1 MEELKGEILWIKGGI
16 TAPKG
21 FLAAGVRA
29 GIKSQGLDLG
39 LLYSEAPASAAALFT
54 TNRVKA
60 APVMVSMEHLQ
71 NLSAQ
76 AIVVNSGNANA
87 CTGEQGKADAHRM
100 AQTVAQE
107 LKIAPQEVLVA
118 STGVIGRLLPME
130 EVVRGIRE
138 AVRTLSPEGGEAFAE
153 AIITTDTRPKSVAA
167 EVVIEGQ
174 TVRIGGCAKGA
185 GMIAPDLA
193 TMLCFLTTDANIE
206 PLLLRKILQEAVDQ
220 SFHCLTVDGDTSTN
234 DSVFI
239 LANGRSSAP
248 PLEESSLDL
257 KVFRKALTEVCVA
270 LARELARDGEG
281 ATKLIEVKVEGA
293 RNDREARWVAQTIAN
308 SNLVK
313 TAIFGKDP
321 NWGRIIA
328 AAGRSGAYF
337 EPERV
342 SLYLGE
348 HLLFR
353 GGVPV
358 PFNLSLVQDYLA
370 QEEILIRLDLGQGM
384 GSAHYF
390 TCDFSYDYVRINA
403 EYHT

>member
-1 MEELKGEILWIKGGI
+1 MEAMKDEILWIKGGV
-16 TAPKG
+16 TAPRG
-21 FLAAGVRA
+21 FLASAVRA

-39 LLYSEAPASAAALFT
+39 LLFSEVSASAAAVFT

-60 APVMVSMEHLQ
+60 APVIVSMEHLQ
-71 NLSAQ
+71 TPSAQ
-76 AIVVNSGNANA
+76 AIVANSGNANA
-87 CTGEQGKADAHRM
+87 CTGEQGKADAYKM

-118 STGVIGRLLPME
+118 STGVIGHLLPME
-130 EVVRGIRE
+130 EVARGIRE
-138 AVRTLSPEGGEAFAE
+138 AVRTLSPKGGEAFAE
-153 AIITTDTRPKSVAA
+153 AIITTDTHPKSVAV
-167 EVVIEGQ
+167 EVEIEGQ

-193 TMLCFLTTDANIE
+193 TMLCFLTTDADIE
-206 PLLLRKILQEAVDQ
+206 PLLLRKALQEAVDR

-234 DSVFI
+234 DSVFL

-248 PLEESSLDL
+248 PLEEASLGW
-257 KVFRKALTEVCVA
+257 KIFRKALTEVCRA

-281 ATKLIEVKVEGA
+281 ATKLIEVRVEGA
-293 RNDREARWVAQTIAN
+293 RNDQEARWVAQTIAN

-313 TAIFGKDP
+313 TAIFGRDP
-321 NWGRIIA
+321 NWGRIMA

-337 EPERV
+337 EPERA

-358 PFNLSLVQDYLA
+358 PFNLPLVQDYLA
-370 QEEILIRLDLGQGM
+370 QKEILIHLDLGQGM
-384 GSAHYF
+384 GSACYF
-390 TCDFSYDYVRINA
+390 TCDFSYDYVKINA

>member
-1 MEELKGEILWIKGGI
+1 MKDEILWIKGGV
-16 TAPKG
+16 TAPRG
-21 FLAAGVRA
+21 FLASAVRA

-39 LLYSEAPASAAALFT
+39 LLFSEVSASAAAVFT

-60 APVMVSMEHLQ
+60 APVIVSMEHLQ
-71 NLSAQ
+71 TPSAQ
-76 AIVVNSGNANA
+76 AIVANSGNANA
-87 CTGEQGKADAHRM
+87 CTGEQGKADAYKM

-118 STGVIGRLLPME
+118 STGVIGHLLPME
-130 EVVRGIRE
+130 EVARGIRE
-138 AVRTLSPEGGEAFAE
+138 AVRTLSPKGGEAFAE
-153 AIITTDTRPKSVAA
+153 AIITTDTHPKSVAV
-167 EVVIEGQ
+167 EVEIEGQ

-193 TMLCFLTTDANIE
+193 TMLCFLTTDADIE
-206 PLLLRKILQEAVDQ
+206 PLLLRKALQEAVDR

-234 DSVFI
+234 DSVFL

-248 PLEESSLDL
+248 PLEEASLGW
-257 KVFRKALTEVCVA
+257 KIFRKALTEVCRA

-281 ATKLIEVKVEGA
+281 ATKLIEVRVEGA
-293 RNDREARWVAQTIAN
+293 RNDQEARWVAQTIAN

-313 TAIFGKDP
+313 TAIFGRDP
-321 NWGRIIA
+321 NWGRIMA

-337 EPERV
+337 EPERA

-358 PFNLSLVQDYLA
+358 PFNLPLVQDYLA
-370 QEEILIRLDLGQGM
+370 QKEILIHLDLGQGM
-384 GSAHYF
+384 GSACYF
-390 TCDFSYDYVRINA
+390 TCDFSYDYVKINA